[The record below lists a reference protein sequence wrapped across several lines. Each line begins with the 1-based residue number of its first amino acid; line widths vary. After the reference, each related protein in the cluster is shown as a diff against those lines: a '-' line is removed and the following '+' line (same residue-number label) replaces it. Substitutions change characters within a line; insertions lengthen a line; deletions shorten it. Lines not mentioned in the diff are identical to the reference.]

1 MWRHYSALTISFP
14 FVFFLSFSYFFLSS
28 RVRIFPCIV
37 RYSMQ
42 KSLSNLQKLSIWI
55 KEGRERRENLREG
68 VEREGE
74 REGMGERG
82 SEGGRN

>member
-1 MWRHYSALTISFP
+1 
-14 FVFFLSFSYFFLSS
+14 
-28 RVRIFPCIV
+28 
-37 RYSMQ
+37 MQ